1 MGLPG
6 SKATLC
12 PLRGHSS
19 TAYGESSTGRRPP
32 SSCTRWWCFSSTIGT
47 RPDASSVGLVTL
59 RPSTTHS
66 SARVSTVPHC
76 PACCPSVT
84 RTRCSAITKRSP
96 SSRSSSQFRAA
107 LLFSPSRGCAFC
119 CAFLRCWLMAWRRR
133 LASARFASAS
143 ACLRCCAPLSCSR
156 SLRSRLPLFCS
167 LIAFWMRR
175 RSFMM
180 ASRAA
185 FSSWLASLGSLG
197 GSGGTTS
204 SAPVAAGAA
213 AAATEVIDMD
223 WLAGRLCEADWTNCP
238 VPRASLRTSEI

>member
-1 MGLPG
+1 MG
-6 SKATLC
+6 TT
-12 PLRGHSS
+12 PL
-19 TAYGESSTGRRPP
+19 AAP
-32 SSCTRWWCFSSTIGT
+32 SCTRAHAT
-47 RPDASSVGLVTL
+47 
-59 RPSTTHS
+59 PSH
-66 SARVSTVPHC
+66 
-76 PACCPSVT
+76 T
-84 RTRCSAITKRSP
+84 RTRWSSKTNELP
-96 SSRSSSQFRAA
+96 SSRCSSRCRIEPKLSPSLGRFFSRAA
-107 LLFSPSRGCAFC
+107 R
-119 CAFLRCWLMAWRRR
+119 RCWETDWRRR

-213 AAATEVIDMD
+213 AAVTEVICMD
-223 WLAGRLCEADWTNCP
+223 WLAGRLAKPIGRGCP
-238 VPRASLRTSEI
+238 VPRLGKSTYVRNLMLGVGTLQKQVSSIVR